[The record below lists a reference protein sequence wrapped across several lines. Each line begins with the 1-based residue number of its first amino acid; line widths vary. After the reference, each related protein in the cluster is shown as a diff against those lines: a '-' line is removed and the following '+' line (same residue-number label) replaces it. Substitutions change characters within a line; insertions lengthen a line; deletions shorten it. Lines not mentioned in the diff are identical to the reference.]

1 MAVARGRNR
10 GLSGTDL
17 MECTDVCSLFFF
29 FSSRRRHT
37 RCGREWSSDVCS
49 SDLPDILAQVTT
61 GNRVHQGQPLFTLL
75 TRHGRHGV
83 VLGGIATKNA
93 GLVKNLISPH
103 ITAAT
108 VDAGTLK
115 QYLGAACLQL
125 TNIMIPGSLST
136 RVPIDLKK
144 LPCTHDR

>member
-49 SDLPDILAQVTT
+49 SDLSRNLALDKLHIDSMGTW
-61 GNRVHQGQPLFTLL
+61 RLTL
-75 TRHGRHGV
+75 RSGV
-83 VLGGIATKNA
+83 VLVLGDSDIQEKMQEFFYVYDHYLVNIFSAVVSIDMRYANGLAIAWADGYDVVIEGA
-93 GLVKNLISPH
+93 G
-103 ITAAT
+103 
-108 VDAGTLK
+108 
-115 QYLGAACLQL
+115 
-125 TNIMIPGSLST
+125 
-136 RVPIDLKK
+136 
-144 LPCTHDR
+144 

>member
-49 SDLPDILAQVTT
+49 SDLIPDEGYIQQFTDLYMKDHRRNFDTPDREIDPAQSVIEAFRRTKEYQT
-61 GNRVHQGQPLFTLL
+61 IHRLRPDSEDERSWVRSEERRVGEG
-75 TRHGRHGV
+75 GR
-83 VLGGIATKNA
+83 
-93 GLVKNLISPH
+93 
-103 ITAAT
+103 
-108 VDAGTLK
+108 
-115 QYLGAACLQL
+115 
-125 TNIMIPGSLST
+125 
-136 RVPIDLKK
+136 
-144 LPCTHDR
+144 